1 MFEQINSIHLFVG
14 RSDKED
20 DVEADGLDV
29 DEVDDV
35 VPGANVIDSTSFDVS
50 VVSSLASVSI
60 PSARPHICGRPSNA
74 CISASS
80 DAVKE
85 GGAGPPPVLGL
96 LSILIFSLPA

>member
-35 VPGANVIDSTSFDVS
+35 VPEANVIDSTSFDVS
-50 VVSSLASVSI
+50 VVSRFTFL
-60 PSARPHICGRPSNA
+60 
-74 CISASS
+74 
-80 DAVKE
+80 
-85 GGAGPPPVLGL
+85 
-96 LSILIFSLPA
+96 